1 MLNKIQ
7 FGLVFVQ
14 YALPIIYLLLDKRV
28 QGNIW
33 GVARNEDGDES
44 GWGSRTFF
52 ASHDDLSG
60 KLSLSCHASCHSHD
74 DLSDWSFVSEES
86 DQWIY
91 ESPKM
96 FRHGRD
102 LYLVARTDP
111 GEQCTSPLPLYPGC
125 C

>member
-1 MLNKIQ
+1 MFLNVSKDGVNWEQAGSNNITYHG
-7 FGLVFVQ
+7 GLTEVGFTFDLQV
-14 YALPIIYLLLDKRV
+14 LPSNCRGFIMMKPKTCF

-52 ASHDDLSG
+52 ASHDDLSEW
-60 KLSLSCHASCHSHD
+60 H
-74 DLSDWSFVSEES
+74 FVSDES

-96 FRHGRD
+96 FRHGSD

-111 GEQCTSPLPLYPGC
+111 G
-125 C
+125 